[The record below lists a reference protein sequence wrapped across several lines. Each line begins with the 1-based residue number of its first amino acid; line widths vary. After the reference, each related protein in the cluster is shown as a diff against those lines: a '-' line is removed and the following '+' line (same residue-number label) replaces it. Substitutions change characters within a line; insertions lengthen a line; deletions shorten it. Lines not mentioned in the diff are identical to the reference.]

1 MKPFRFRRPAGDH
14 AGGSTQ
20 TPDALHRL
28 ALDNI
33 LEGEALRARVA
44 QALHDG
50 LGQSLGILNLHLYW
64 LTTRCDGDAAVRA
77 KISEMQQVLDS
88 TNRALERLAQDCR
101 PLRPPADAVLAEILD
116 CQARQCRIRHG
127 IPCTLSINGELPAL
141 PQDLLLAIVHLLVR
155 CLDTLVVGARGLE
168 LVCDHVGGHL
178 RLAVLAVD
186 GHQHGVAENVTPE
199 DAGVAAW
206 VRALGGDCDF
216 RQGGVEIA
224 LPLGTASVRGVHGAD

>member
-1 MKPFRFRRPAGDH
+1 MKPFQSRRPAGDD
-14 AGGSTQ
+14 AGGTTQ
-20 TPDALHRL
+20 ALDALHRL

-33 LEGEALRARVA
+33 LEGEALRTRIA

-64 LTTRCDGDAAVRA
+64 LTTRCEDDAAVRA
-77 KISEMQQVLDS
+77 KIGEMQQLLDS

-101 PLRPPADAVLAEILD
+101 PLRPPVDAGLAEILD

-127 IPCTLSINGELPAL
+127 IPCALTISGELPAL
-141 PQDLLLAIVHLLVR
+141 PQDHMLAVVHLLVR
-155 CLDTLVVGARGLE
+155 CLDMLAIGARGLE
-168 LVCDHVGGHL
+168 LACNHDGGHL
-178 RLAVLAVD
+178 RLAVHAID
-186 GHQHGVAENVTPE
+186 GRDHGVAEEATPE
-199 DAGVAAW
+199 DRGLAAR

-224 LPLGTASVRGVHGAD
+224 LPLGTASVRGPHGAD